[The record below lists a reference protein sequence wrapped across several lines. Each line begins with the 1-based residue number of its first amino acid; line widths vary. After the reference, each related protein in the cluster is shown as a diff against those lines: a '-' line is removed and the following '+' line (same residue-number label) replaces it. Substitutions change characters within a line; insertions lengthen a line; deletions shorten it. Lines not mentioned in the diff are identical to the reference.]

1 MSIPSS
7 VYQAFRQTADRTP
20 QAPFVHIP
28 ATSAASY
35 ASGPLDLTYGEAVRL
50 TEALIPSYRE
60 SGLQTGHRVALL
72 LDNRADFFVH
82 WLALNAVGVSIVPLN
97 AEGSAADLA
106 HVVRDSGV
114 VMAVALP
121 ERRALLEA
129 SAPTLPAH
137 LIDSDPPHCLQ
148 AAPNGGRD
156 ECSLVYTSGSTGAP
170 KGCMLSNRYFLA
182 FGTWYI
188 NVGGLCHVRIGQER
202 LITPLPLT
210 HMNALACSTMAMV
223 LAGGCIVQLDR
234 FHPRSWWQVVAESR
248 ATIVHYLGVMPA
260 MLLQIPQ
267 GEHERRHALRFGF
280 GAGVHPSHHKAFE
293 ERFGF
298 PLLES
303 WSMTEV
309 GAGAA
314 MVASEEPRHV
324 GTRCFGRPLNAME
337 YRLVTPDGGAIQKG
351 ETGELQVRAAG
362 ADARAGF
369 FSGYAGQPALTEEA
383 WSGGWFRTGDMV
395 REGDDGSLH
404 FVDRSKSIVRRS
416 GENIASLEV
425 EGVLNQIAG
434 VRAVGVG
441 PVDDELRGE
450 EVMACVELAEG
461 IAPTFDTARQIFD
474 SAGKKLTYF
483 KVPGYIAFVA
493 ALPLTTSQ
501 KLQRGELKT
510 MARLLVE
517 SGDAFDLRY
526 LKKRHLGASIDG
538 DQLR

>member
-1 MSIPSS
+1 MLNAPSS

-28 ATSAASY
+28 ATAAASY
-35 ASGPLDLTYGEAVRL
+35 ARGPLDLTYGEAARL
-50 TEALIPSYRE
+50 TESLVPSYRE
-60 SGLQTGHRVALL
+60 SGLRTGHRVALL

-82 WLALNAVGVSIVPLN
+82 WLALNALGISIVPLN
-97 AEGSAADLA
+97 AEGSTADMA

-114 VMAVALP
+114 AMAVALP

-129 SAPTLPAH
+129 AAPTLPVH
-137 LIDSDPPHCLQ
+137 VIDSDPPHCLQ
-148 AAPNGGRD
+148 ASPNSGRD

-188 NVGGLCHVRIGQER
+188 NVGGLCHVRNGEER

-223 LAGGCIVQLDR
+223 LSGGCIVQLDR

-324 GTRCFGRPLNAME
+324 GTRCFGRPTNAME
-337 YRLVTPDGGAIQKG
+337 YRLVTPDGNQVLKGA
-351 ETGELQVRAAG
+351 TGELQVRAAG
-362 ADARAGF
+362 EDARGGF
-369 FSGYAGQPALTEEA
+369 FSGYAGQSVLTEEA
-383 WSGGWFRTGDMV
+383 WSDGWFRTGDMV

-450 EVMACVELAEG
+450 EVMACIELAEG
-461 IAPTFDTARQIFD
+461 VAPTIDTARQIFD

-510 MARLLVE
+510 MARLLVQ
-517 SGDAFDLRY
+517 SGNVFDLRY
-526 LKKRHLGASIDG
+526 LKKRSSRGQH
-538 DQLR
+538 